1 MSSQAP
7 DITVMVGFE
16 QTAGFAT
23 PFQLDDSTFG
33 KLDTGT
39 LGGVEMLDVTA
50 MVRSIT
56 INRGRNRD
64 TEQFNAGTA
73 QVRFY
78 DPNRDLDPLN
88 EDSPYY
94 PWVGPR
100 MPIEVFA
107 NGYEIF
113 AGTITDWNLD
123 YDYTTPGNVMTALC
137 ADNFTVLANMTF
149 AEWAPVEQKSGARIT
164 ASLARPEISY
174 QGARS
179 LATGQSTLGGTPGG
193 GSAYDVPQGTSVLN
207 YLQRIAASEGGFLFM
222 DRANVLTFVDRSQNI
237 NPSAVAAFTEDG
249 TGIPY
254 SSLTNQF
261 GDELLFNSI
270 QMQSPPGDVQTATDA
285 ESVARYQASQ
295 YSKLDLLNS
304 TEAEVLDLAGAFL
317 ATHKNPILRFTG
329 VSLQLA
335 AYETIDQNDLLA
347 LDLVDVVTVQK
358 SYDVGNPASVTES
371 LIVSGIQHS
380 ITPGRHT
387 VAFTFEHTDSRAYFT
402 LDDPLLGRL
411 DFNYLYF

>member
-1 MSSQAP
+1 MSLPGIQ
-7 DITVMVGFE
+7 VLVGFE

-23 PFQLDDSTFG
+23 PFQLDIDPYG

-39 LGGVEMLDVTA
+39 LGGVQMVDVTS
-50 MVRSIT
+50 MVKSIGT
-56 INRGRNRD
+56 NRGRNRD

-73 QVRFY
+73 SVTFY

-100 MPIEVFA
+100 MPIEIYALGVP
-107 NGYEIF
+107 IF
-113 AGTITDWNLD
+113 CGTITDWDLD
-123 YDYTTPGNVMTALC
+123 YGFTTTGNVMTAQC

-174 QGARS
+174 QGPRFI
-179 LATGQSTLGGTPGG
+179 ATGQSTLGGTPGG
-193 GSAYDVPQGTSVLN
+193 GGAYDVDQGTNVLS
-207 YLQRIAASEGGFLFM
+207 YLQRVTASEGGFLFM
-222 DRANVLTFVDRSQNI
+222 NRTNTLTFVDRSQNI
-237 NPSAVAAFTEDG
+237 NPSAMVAFTEDG

-254 SSLTNQF
+254 SSLVNQF

-270 QMQSPPGDVQTATDA
+270 QMQSPAGNVQTASDP
-285 ESVARYQASQ
+285 ESIARYQASQ

-304 TEAEVLDLAGAFL
+304 TTSEVLDLANVFL
-317 ATHKNPILRFTG
+317 ATHANPVLRFTG
-329 VSLQLA
+329 LSMQLA
-335 AYETIDQNDLLA
+335 AYEPYDQFTVLE

-358 SYDVGNPASVTES
+358 SYDVGSPASVEES

-380 ITPGRHT
+380 ITPASHT
-387 VAFTFEHTDSRAYFT
+387 VSFTFEHTDSRAYFK
-402 LDDPLLGRL
+402 LDEPILGRL